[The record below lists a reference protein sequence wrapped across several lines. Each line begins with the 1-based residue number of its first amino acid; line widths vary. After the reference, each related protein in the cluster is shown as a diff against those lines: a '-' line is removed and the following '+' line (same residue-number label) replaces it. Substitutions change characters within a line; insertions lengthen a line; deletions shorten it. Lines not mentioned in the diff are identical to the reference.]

1 MSDVQDNIVGK
12 KAEVEKKGTLNEFL
26 GIKDEEP
33 REKHWVGMPEFE
45 QEADPKHKELLLK
58 FKTAEDYEKFQKL
71 IEQKLTVKTKSIFYP
86 KDGRVPNRLLRWVVD
101 D

>member
-1 MSDVQDNIVGK
+1 MSDDYDNFVGK

-33 REKHWVGMPEFE
+33 WEKQWVGMPEFE
-45 QEADPKHKELLLK
+45 QEADPNYKELLVK
-58 FKTAEDYEKFQKL
+58 FKTKEDYEKFQKL

-86 KDGRVPNRLLRWVVD
+86 KPFVEVD
-101 D
+101 CR